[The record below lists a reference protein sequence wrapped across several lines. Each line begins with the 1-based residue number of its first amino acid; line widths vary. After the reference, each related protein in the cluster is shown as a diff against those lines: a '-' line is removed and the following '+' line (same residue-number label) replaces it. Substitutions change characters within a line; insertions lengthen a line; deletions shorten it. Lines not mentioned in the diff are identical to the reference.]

1 MEEKKMSSVLS
12 ESCEI
17 MSDVNEFMEGDGIGI
32 FQLKNQE
39 EQENAY
45 KSNYWMRANK
55 GCHANSNK
63 VEEIFSE

>member
-32 FQLKNQE
+32 F
-39 EQENAY
+39 
-45 KSNYWMRANK
+45 
-55 GCHANSNK
+55 
-63 VEEIFSE
+63 